1 MEVELFPKGS
11 STIMAPH
18 KPHSLPCFSSLTALQ
33 GTHSSWC
40 QLLCPLLSHCLN
52 SLCCCCQISLLK
64 KSGPSSGSPYRLAL
78 CPSDER

>member
-11 STIMAPH
+11 STITAPH

-40 QLLCPLLSHCLN
+40 QLLSSPF
-52 SLCCCCQISLLK
+52 SLLEQFVLLLPNI
-64 KSGPSSGSPYRLAL
+64 SAEEIRAQLW
-78 CPSDER
+78 